1 LPWLFSRLRQ
11 RINRAS
17 RADSGHARLRVLNYL
32 MADSVE
38 ERRMTL
44 IEVRRG
50 YHEEFTSLSV
60 KESQSARYTMDDL
73 LFALLGSDSGVI
85 LDGSSELD
93 LQEQHF

>member
-1 LPWLFSRLRQ
+1 
-11 RINRAS
+11 
-17 RADSGHARLRVLNYL
+17 